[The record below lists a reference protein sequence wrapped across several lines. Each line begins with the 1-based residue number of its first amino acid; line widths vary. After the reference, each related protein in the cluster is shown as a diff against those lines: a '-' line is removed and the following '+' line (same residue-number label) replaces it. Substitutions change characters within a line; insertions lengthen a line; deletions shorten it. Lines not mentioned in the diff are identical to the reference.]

1 MRYDIC
7 HMSYRIS
14 HMENNYASE
23 NLPLMTKQKSP
34 NVRDI
39 AGAHLWE
46 MRRSLALA
54 LLCIIGF
61 TLMEL
66 LTPWPL
72 KIIFDYILLDK
83 PLPHSL
89 AWLSGLMAQ
98 GKSIAVVVISLS
110 IVLFT
115 GGKSLFDYFQ
125 LYQTSRVGYQLAH
138 ILRRELFSHLQGLSL
153 YFHNRAK
160 SGELLN
166 RVTTETE
173 VLKDTFAESVM
184 TAASQLLT
192 VVGMFVVMFL
202 LNWRLSLVALATL
215 PILFYS
221 LASIYRRLKIVA
233 RKQRERE
240 GRIAARISEVLT
252 SVPLVKAYGR
262 ERYEQQRFDAESAIT
277 LEQGI
282 EAERLAA
289 GAMRSLELIKAA
301 GLWATVLFGALL
313 ALRNEM
319 TPGDVLIFTAY
330 LNDMYKPLRNLAKL
344 STRYSRAM
352 VSVKRIQE
360 IFETEPEA
368 RDDASAVVA
377 PRLKGEIVFDHVSFD
392 YGNGRKVLDDVSF
405 SIAPGQ
411 RVALVGPSGSGKSTI
426 ASLLLRFYDVK
437 SGEIMVDGADIR
449 RYSRESLRREIGIVL
464 QDSILFGASIRENI
478 AYGKPAASLDE
489 VVEAARQ
496 AYAHDF
502 IASLPEGYDTIIGER
517 GATLSGG
524 QRQRICLARAIIK
537 RPSALILDEPTSAV
551 DAESAALIHAA
562 LERLQRGK
570 TTLVIAHN
578 FAAMERFDLILV
590 LKNNRVL
597 EQGTHERLLEQ
608 KGRYYRLYQR
618 QIRSEYCP

>member
-1 MRYDIC
+1 M
-7 HMSYRIS
+7 
-14 HMENNYASE
+14 
-23 NLPLMTKQKSP
+23 PKQKSP
-34 NVRDI
+34 NVREI
-39 AGAHLWE
+39 VGAHLWE
-46 MRRSLALA
+46 MRRALATA
-54 LLCIIGF
+54 LLCMLGF

-66 LTPWPL
+66 LAPWPL
-72 KIIFDYILLDK
+72 KIIFDYVLLEK
-83 PLPHSL
+83 PLPDSL
-89 AWLSGLMAQ
+89 APIGDLTARGRPF
-98 GKSIAVVVISLS
+98 AVIVISLG
-110 IVLFT
+110 IVLIA

-125 LYQTSRVGYQLAH
+125 NYQTTRVGHQLAH
-138 ILRRELFSHLQGLSL
+138 ILRRELFSHLQRLSL
-153 YFHNRAK
+153 YFHNRAR

-184 TAASQLLT
+184 TATSQLLT
-192 VVGMFVVMFL
+192 VASMFVIMFL
-202 LNWRLSLVALATL
+202 LNWKLSLVALATF
-215 PILFYS
+215 PVLFYS
-221 LASIYRRLKIVA
+221 LAHIYRRLKIMA

-240 GRIAARISEVLT
+240 GMIAARVSEVLS

-262 ERYEQQRFDAESAIT
+262 ENYEQERFDTESALT

-289 GAMRSLELIKAA
+289 RAMRALELIKAA

-313 ALRNEM
+313 ALRDEM
-319 TPGDVLIFTAY
+319 TPGGVLIFTAY

-352 VSVKRIQE
+352 VGAQRIQE
-360 IFETEPEA
+360 IFETEPEG
-368 RDDASAVVA
+368 RDDVSTIEA

-411 RVALVGPSGSGKSTI
+411 RVALLGPSGAGKSTI
-426 ASLLLRFYDVK
+426 ASLLLRFYDAG
-437 SGEIMVDGADIR
+437 SGEIRVDGVDIR
-449 RYSRESLRREIGIVL
+449 RYNRESLRREIGVVL

-478 AYGKPAASLDE
+478 AYGKPDASRE
-489 VVEAARQ
+489 EIEEAARQ
-496 AYAHDF
+496 AHAHDF
-502 IASLPEGYDTIIGER
+502 IMSLPEGYDTIIGER

-551 DAESAALIHAA
+551 DAESEALIHDA

-570 TTLVIAHN
+570 TTLVIAHH
-578 FAAMERFDLILV
+578 FAAMEKFDLILV
-590 LKNNRVL
+590 LKNGGVI

-608 KGRYYRLYQR
+608 RGRYYRLYQR
-618 QIRSEYCP
+618 QVRRL

>member
-1 MRYDIC
+1 
-7 HMSYRIS
+7 
-14 HMENNYASE
+14 
-23 NLPLMTKQKSP
+23 SP
-34 NVRDI
+34 NVREI
-39 AGAHLWE
+39 VSAHLWE
-46 MRRSLALA
+46 MRRSLVTA
-54 LLCIIGF
+54 LLCIFGF

-66 LTPWPL
+66 LAPWPL

-83 PLPHSL
+83 PLPPSL

-98 GKSIAVVVISLS
+98 GKPTAVVVISLG
-110 IVLFT
+110 IVLFAA
-115 GGKSLFDYFQ
+115 GKSLFDYFQ
-125 LYQTSRVGYQLAH
+125 LYQTSRIGHQMVH
-138 ILRRELFSHLQGLSL
+138 ILRRELFWHLQGLSL
-153 YFHNRAK
+153 YFHNRAR

-192 VVGMFVVMFL
+192 VVGMFVIMFL
-202 LNWRLSLVALATL
+202 LNWKLSLVALAAF
-215 PILFYS
+215 PILFSS
-221 LASIYRRLKIVA
+221 LAYIYRRLKVTA
-233 RKQRERE
+233 RRQRESE
-240 GRIAARISEVLT
+240 GRIAARLGEVLA

-262 ERYEQQRFDAESAIT
+262 ERYEQERFDTESALT

-282 EAERLAA
+282 QAERLAA

-313 ALRNEM
+313 ALRSEM

-344 STRYSRAM
+344 STRYSRAI
-352 VSVKRIQE
+352 VSARRIQE

-377 PRLKGEIVFDHVSFD
+377 PRLKGEIVFNRVSFD
-392 YGNGRKVLDDVSF
+392 YGNGRKVLDEVSF
-405 SIAPGQ
+405 AIAPGQ

-426 ASLLLRFYDVK
+426 ASLLLRFYDARL
-437 SGEIMVDGADIR
+437 GEIRIDGVDIR
-449 RYSRESLRREIGIVL
+449 RYRRESLRREIGVVL

-478 AYGKPAASLDE
+478 AYGKPDASQEE

-502 IASLPEGYDTIIGER
+502 IASFPEGYDTIIGER
-517 GATLSGG
+517 GSTLSGG

-551 DAESAALIHAA
+551 DAESEVFIHDA

-570 TTLVIAHN
+570 TTLVIAHH
-578 FAAMERFDLILV
+578 FAAMEKFDRILV
-590 LKNNRVL
+590 LKNSRVI
-597 EQGTHERLLEQ
+597 EQGTHEQLLEQ
-608 KGRYYRLYQR
+608 RGRYYRLYQR
-618 QIRSEYCP
+618 QVRRL

>member
-1 MRYDIC
+1 
-7 HMSYRIS
+7 
-14 HMENNYASE
+14 
-23 NLPLMTKQKSP
+23 MTKQQSP
-34 NVRDI
+34 NVREI

-46 MRRSLALA
+46 MRRSLATA
-54 LLCIIGF
+54 LLCIFGF
-61 TLMEL
+61 TLTEL
-66 LTPWPL
+66 LAPWPL
-72 KIIFDYILLDK
+72 KIIFDYVLLGK
-83 PLPHSL
+83 PLPRSL
-89 AWLSGLMAQ
+89 LWLGGLMAQ
-98 GKSIAVVVISLS
+98 GKTVTVILVSLS
-110 IVLFT
+110 IVLIA
-115 GGKSLFDYFQ
+115 GGRGLFDYFQ
-125 LYQTSRVGYQLAH
+125 LYQTSRVGHHMVH

-153 YFHNRAK
+153 YFHNRAR

-184 TAASQLLT
+184 TASSQLLT
-192 VVGMFVVMFL
+192 VAGMFVIMFL
-202 LNWRLSLVALATL
+202 LNWKLALVAMATL
-215 PILFYS
+215 PVLFFS
-221 LASIYRRLKIVA
+221 LASIYRKLKVTA

-240 GRIAARISEVLT
+240 GMIAARLSEVLT

-262 ERYEQQRFDAESAIT
+262 ESYEQERFDAESAIT

-289 GAMRSLELIKAA
+289 VAMRSLELIKAA
-301 GLWATVLFGALL
+301 GLWVTVLFGALL
-313 ALRNEM
+313 ALRGEM
-319 TPGDVLIFTAY
+319 TPGDVLVFTAY

-352 VSVKRIQE
+352 VSVRRIQE
-360 IFETEPEA
+360 IFETEPEG
-368 RDDASAVVA
+368 RDGASAFEA
-377 PRLKGEIVFDHVSFD
+377 PPLKGEIVFDRVSFD

-405 SIAPGQ
+405 TIAPGQ

-426 ASLLLRFYDVK
+426 ASLLLRFYDAR
-437 SGEIMVDGADIR
+437 SGEIRIDGVDIR

-478 AYGKPAASLDE
+478 AYGKPEAALEE

-496 AYAHDF
+496 ANAHDF
-502 IASLPEGYDTIIGER
+502 IVSLPEGYGTIIGER

-551 DAESAALIHAA
+551 DAESAALIHDA
-562 LERLQRGK
+562 LEQLQQGK

-578 FAAMERFDLILV
+578 FTAMEKFDQILV

-597 EQGTHERLLEQ
+597 EHGTHERLLEQ

-618 QIRSEYCP
+618 QIRNEYCP

>member
-1 MRYDIC
+1 
-7 HMSYRIS
+7 MS
-14 HMENNYASE
+14 NQN
-23 NLPLMTKQKSP
+23 SP
-34 NVRDI
+34 HVREI
-39 AGAHLWE
+39 VSAHLWE
-46 MRRSLALA
+46 MRRSLATA
-54 LLCIIGF
+54 LFCILGF

-66 LTPWPL
+66 LAPWPL
-72 KIIFDYILLDK
+72 KIVFDYVLLDK
-83 PLPHSL
+83 PLPPSL
-89 AWLSGLMAQ
+89 AWLGGLMAQ
-98 GKSIAVVVISLS
+98 GKPVAVIVVSVG
-110 IVLFT
+110 IVLIA
-115 GGKSLFDYFQ
+115 GGRSLFDYFQ
-125 LYQTSRVGYQLAH
+125 LYQTSRVGHQMVH

-153 YFHNRAK
+153 YFHNRAR

-173 VLKDTFAESVM
+173 VLKDTFAESVV
-184 TAASQLLT
+184 TASSQLLT
-192 VVGMFVVMFL
+192 VVGMFVIMFL
-202 LNWRLSLVALATL
+202 LNWKLSLVAVATL

-221 LASIYRRLKIVA
+221 LASVYRRLKVTA

-240 GRIAARISEVLT
+240 GAIAARLNEVLT

-262 ERYEQQRFDAESAIT
+262 ESYEQQRFDAESAIT

-289 GAMRSLELIKAA
+289 VAMRSLELIKAV

-313 ALRNEM
+313 ALGGEI

-352 VSVKRIQE
+352 VGMRRIQE

-368 RDDASAVVA
+368 RDDASAVQA
-377 PRLKGEIVFDHVSFD
+377 PRLKGEIVFDRVSFD

-405 SIAPGQ
+405 AIAPGQ
-411 RVALVGPSGSGKSTI
+411 RVALVGPSGSGKSTV
-426 ASLLLRFYDVK
+426 ASLLLRFYDPR
-437 SGEIMVDGADIR
+437 SGEIRIDGVDIR
-449 RYSRESLRREIGIVL
+449 RYSRESLRREIGVVL

-478 AYGKPAASLDE
+478 AYGKPDASPEE

-524 QRQRICLARAIIK
+524 QRQRVCLARAIIK

-551 DAESAALIHAA
+551 DAESAALIHDA
-562 LERLQRGK
+562 LERLQQGK

-578 FAAMERFDLILV
+578 FAGMEKFDLILV

-597 EQGTHERLLEQ
+597 EQGTHKRLLEQ

-618 QIRSEYCP
+618 QIRSEYSP

>member
-1 MRYDIC
+1 
-7 HMSYRIS
+7 
-14 HMENNYASE
+14 
-23 NLPLMTKQKSP
+23 MTKQKSP
-34 NVRDI
+34 NVREI
-39 AGAHLWE
+39 VGAHLWE
-46 MRRSLALA
+46 MRRGLATA
-54 LLCIIGF
+54 LLCILGF

-66 LTPWPL
+66 LAPWPL

-83 PLPHSL
+83 PLPPSL
-89 AWLSGLMAQ
+89 ASLGGLMAQ
-98 GKSIAVVVISLS
+98 GKPVAVVVVSLS
-110 IVLFT
+110 IVLIA

-125 LYQTSRVGYQLAH
+125 LYQTSRVGHQMVH

-153 YFHNRAK
+153 YFHNRAR

-184 TAASQLLT
+184 TASSQLLT
-192 VVGMFVVMFL
+192 VVGMFVIMFL
-202 LNWRLSLVALATL
+202 LNWKLSLVSLATL
-215 PILFYS
+215 PILFYA
-221 LASIYRRLKIVA
+221 LASIYQRLKVEA
-233 RKQRERE
+233 RKRRERE
-240 GRIAARISEVLT
+240 GIIAARLSEVLT

-262 ERYEQQRFDAESAIT
+262 ESYEQERFDAESAIT

-289 GAMRSLELIKAA
+289 VAMRSLELIKAA
-301 GLWATVLFGALL
+301 GLWATVLFGSLL
-313 ALRNEM
+313 ALGGEM

-352 VSVKRIQE
+352 VSAQRIQE
-360 IFETEPEA
+360 IFETEPEG

-377 PRLKGEIVFDHVSFD
+377 PRLKGEIVFDRVAFD

-405 SIAPGQ
+405 AIAPGQ
-411 RVALVGPSGSGKSTI
+411 RVALVGPSGSGKTTI
-426 ASLLLRFYDVK
+426 ASLLLRFYDAR
-437 SGEIMVDGADIR
+437 SGEIRIDGVDIR
-449 RYSRESLRREIGIVL
+449 RYSRESLRREIGVVL

-478 AYGKPAASLDE
+478 AYGKPEASQEE
-489 VVEAARQ
+489 VAEAARQ

-502 IASLPEGYDTIIGER
+502 IVSLPEGYETIIGER

-551 DAESAALIHAA
+551 DAESAALIHDA
-562 LERLQRGK
+562 LERLQHGK

-578 FAAMERFDLILV
+578 FTAMEKFDLILV

-608 KGRYYRLYQR
+608 KGRYYSLYQR
-618 QIRSEYCP
+618 QVRRV

>member
-1 MRYDIC
+1 
-7 HMSYRIS
+7 MS
-14 HMENNYASE
+14 
-23 NLPLMTKQKSP
+23 KQKSP
-34 NVRDI
+34 HVREI
-39 AGAHLWE
+39 VTAHLWE
-46 MRRSLALA
+46 MRRSLATA
-54 LLCIIGF
+54 LLCILGF
-61 TLMEL
+61 TLTEL
-66 LTPWPL
+66 LAPWPL
-72 KIIFDYILLDK
+72 KIIFDYVLLDK
-83 PLPHSL
+83 PLPTSL
-89 AWLSGLMAQ
+89 AWLGGLMAQ
-98 GKSIAVVVISLS
+98 GKPVAVIVVSLG
-110 IVLFT
+110 IVLIA
-115 GGKSLFDYFQ
+115 GGRSLFDYFQ
-125 LYQTSRVGYQLAH
+125 LYQTSRVGHQMVH

-153 YFHNRAK
+153 YFHNRAR

-166 RVTTETE
+166 RVTNETE

-184 TAASQLLT
+184 TASSQLLT
-192 VVGMFVVMFL
+192 VVGMFVIMFL
-202 LNWRLSLVALATL
+202 LNWKLSLVAVATF
-215 PILFYS
+215 PILFYA
-221 LASIYRRLKIVA
+221 LASVYRRLKVTA

-240 GRIAARISEVLT
+240 GGIAARLNAVLT

-262 ERYEQQRFDAESAIT
+262 ESYEQERFDAESAIT

-289 GAMRSLELIKAA
+289 VAMRSLELIKAA
-301 GLWATVLFGALL
+301 GLWAPVLFGALL
-313 ALRNEM
+313 ALGGEM

-330 LNDMYKPLRNLAKL
+330 LNDIYKPLRNLAKL

-352 VSVKRIQE
+352 VGMRRIQE

-368 RDDASAVVA
+368 SDDASAVEA
-377 PRLKGEIVFDHVSFD
+377 PRLKGEIVFDGVSFD

-405 SIAPGQ
+405 AIAPGQ

-426 ASLLLRFYDVK
+426 ASLLLRFYDPR
-437 SGEIMVDGADIR
+437 SGEIRIDGVDIR
-449 RYSRESLRREIGIVL
+449 RYSRESLRREIGVVL
-464 QDSILFGASIRENI
+464 QDSILFAAAIRENI
-478 AYGKPAASLDE
+478 AYGKPDASPEE
-489 VVEAARQ
+489 VAEAARQ

-551 DAESAALIHAA
+551 DAESAALIHDA

-597 EQGTHERLLEQ
+597 EQGTHERLLDQ

>member
-1 MRYDIC
+1 
-7 HMSYRIS
+7 
-14 HMENNYASE
+14 
-23 NLPLMTKQKSP
+23 MTKQQSP
-34 NVRDI
+34 SVRGI
-39 AGAHLWE
+39 VGAHLWE
-46 MRRSLALA
+46 MRRNLATA
-54 LLCIIGF
+54 LFCIFGF

-66 LTPWPL
+66 LSPWPL
-72 KIIFDYILLDK
+72 KIIIDYILLGK
-83 PLPHSL
+83 TLPPSL
-89 AWLSGLMAQ
+89 GWLDGLMAR
-98 GKSIAVVVISLS
+98 GETVAVIIISLG
-110 IVLFT
+110 IVLIA
-115 GGKSLFDYFQ
+115 GCRSLLDYFQ
-125 LYQTSRVGYQLAH
+125 LYQTSSIGHQMTH
-138 ILRRELFSHLQGLSL
+138 ILRRELFSHLQRLSL
-153 YFHNRAK
+153 RFHNRAR

-184 TAASQLLT
+184 TASSQLLT
-192 VVGMFVVMFL
+192 VAGMFVVMFL
-202 LNWRLSLVALATL
+202 LNWKLGLIATATL

-221 LASIYRRLKIVA
+221 LASIYQKLKVTA

-240 GRIAARISEVLT
+240 GMIAARLSEVLT

-262 ERYEQQRFDAESAIT
+262 ENYEQERFEAESAIT

-282 EAERLAA
+282 EAERLSAV
-289 GAMRSLELIKAA
+289 AMRSLELIKAA
-301 GLWATVLFGALL
+301 GVWATVLFGALL
-313 ALRNEM
+313 ALRGEM

-330 LNDMYKPLRNLAKL
+330 LNDIYKPLRNLAKL
-344 STRYSRAM
+344 STRYSRAV
-352 VSVKRIQE
+352 VSVRRIQE
-360 IFETEPEA
+360 IFETEPEG
-368 RDDASAVVA
+368 RDDASAVEA

-405 SIAPGQ
+405 TIAPGQ

-426 ASLLLRFYDVK
+426 ASLLLRFYEPS
-437 SGEIMVDGADIR
+437 SGEIRIDGVDIR
-449 RYSRESLRREIGIVL
+449 RYSRKSLRREIGVVL

-478 AYGKPAASLDE
+478 AYGKPDASLEE
-489 VVEAARQ
+489 VIDAARQ

-502 IASLPEGYDTIIGER
+502 IAALPESYDAIIGER

-551 DAESAALIHAA
+551 DAESAALIHDA
-562 LERLQRGK
+562 LERLQQGK

-578 FAAMERFDLILV
+578 FTAMEKFDLILI

-608 KGRYYRLYQR
+608 KGRYYRLYHR
-618 QIRSEYCP
+618 QIR

>member
-1 MRYDIC
+1 
-7 HMSYRIS
+7 MS
-14 HMENNYASE
+14 
-23 NLPLMTKQKSP
+23 KQKSP
-34 NVRDI
+34 HVREI
-39 AGAHLWE
+39 VTAHLWE
-46 MRRSLALA
+46 MRRSLATA
-54 LLCIIGF
+54 LLCILGF
-61 TLMEL
+61 TLTEL
-66 LTPWPL
+66 LAPWPL
-72 KIIFDYILLDK
+72 KIIFDYVLLDK
-83 PLPHSL
+83 PLPTSL
-89 AWLSGLMAQ
+89 AWLGGLMAQ
-98 GKSIAVVVISLS
+98 GKTVAVVVVSLG
-110 IVLFT
+110 IVLIA
-115 GGKSLFDYFQ
+115 GGRSLFDYFQ
-125 LYQTSRVGYQLAH
+125 LYRTSRVGHQMVH

-153 YFHNRAK
+153 YFHNRAR

-184 TAASQLLT
+184 TASSQLLT
-192 VVGMFVVMFL
+192 VVGMFVIMFL
-202 LNWRLSLVALATL
+202 LNWKLSLVAMATL
-215 PILFYS
+215 PILFYA
-221 LASIYRRLKIVA
+221 LASVYRRLKVTA

-240 GRIAARISEVLT
+240 GVIAARLNEVLT

-262 ERYEQQRFDAESAIT
+262 ESYEQERFDAESAIT

-289 GAMRSLELIKAA
+289 VAMRSLELIKAA

-313 ALRNEM
+313 ALGGEM

-352 VSVKRIQE
+352 VGMRRIQE

-368 RDDASAVVA
+368 SDDASAVEA
-377 PRLKGEIVFDHVSFD
+377 PRLKGEIVFDGVSFD

-405 SIAPGQ
+405 AIAPGQ

-426 ASLLLRFYDVK
+426 ASLLLRFYDPR
-437 SGEIMVDGADIR
+437 SGEIRIDGVDIR
-449 RYSRESLRREIGIVL
+449 RYSRKSLRREIGVVL

-478 AYGKPAASLDE
+478 AYGKPDASPEE
-489 VVEAARQ
+489 VAEAARQ

-537 RPSALILDEPTSAV
+537 RPSALILDEPTSSV
-551 DAESAALIHAA
+551 DAESAALIHDA

-578 FAAMERFDLILV
+578 FAAMEKFDLILV

-618 QIRSEYCP
+618 QIRSEYSP

>member
-1 MRYDIC
+1 
-7 HMSYRIS
+7 MS
-14 HMENNYASE
+14 
-23 NLPLMTKQKSP
+23 KQKSP
-34 NVRDI
+34 HVREI
-39 AGAHLWE
+39 VGAHLWE
-46 MRRSLALA
+46 MRRGLATA
-54 LLCIIGF
+54 LFCILGF

-66 LTPWPL
+66 LAPWPL
-72 KIIFDYILLDK
+72 KIIFDYVLLDK
-83 PLPHSL
+83 PLPPSL
-89 AWLSGLMAQ
+89 ARLGGLLAQ
-98 GKSIAVVVISLS
+98 GKPVAVIVVSLG
-110 IVLFT
+110 IVLIA

-125 LYQTSRVGYQLAH
+125 LYQTSRVGHQMVH

-153 YFHNRAK
+153 YFHNRAR

-173 VLKDTFAESVM
+173 VLKDTFGESVM
-184 TAASQLLT
+184 TASSQLLT
-192 VVGMFVVMFL
+192 VVGMFVIMFL
-202 LNWRLSLVALATL
+202 LNWKLSLVAMATL

-221 LASIYRRLKIVA
+221 LASVYGRLKVTA

-240 GRIAARISEVLT
+240 GVIAARLNEVLT

-262 ERYEQQRFDAESAIT
+262 ESYEQQRFDAESAIT

-289 GAMRSLELIKAA
+289 VAMRSLELIKAV
-301 GLWATVLFGALL
+301 GLCATVLFGALL
-313 ALRNEM
+313 ALGGEM

-352 VSVKRIQE
+352 VGMRRIQE

-368 RDDASAVVA
+368 RDDASAAQA
-377 PRLKGEIVFDHVSFD
+377 PRLKGEIVFDRVSFD

-405 SIAPGQ
+405 AIAQGQ
-411 RVALVGPSGSGKSTI
+411 RVALVGPSGSGKSTV
-426 ASLLLRFYDVK
+426 ASLLLRFYDPR
-437 SGEIMVDGADIR
+437 SGEIRIDGVDIS
-449 RYSRESLRREIGIVL
+449 RYTRESLRREIGVVL
-464 QDSILFGASIRENI
+464 QDSILFGASIHENI
-478 AYGKPAASLDE
+478 AYGKPDASPEE

-551 DAESAALIHAA
+551 DAESAALIHVA
-562 LERLQRGK
+562 LERLQQGK

-578 FAAMERFDLILV
+578 FAGMEKFDLILV

-618 QIRSEYCP
+618 QIRSEFSP

>member
-1 MRYDIC
+1 
-7 HMSYRIS
+7 
-14 HMENNYASE
+14 
-23 NLPLMTKQKSP
+23 MTKQRSP
-34 NVRDI
+34 HVREI
-39 AGAHLWE
+39 VTAHLWE
-46 MRRSLALA
+46 MRRSLATA
-54 LLCIIGF
+54 LLCILGF
-61 TLMEL
+61 TLTEL
-66 LTPWPL
+66 LAPWPL
-72 KIIFDYILLDK
+72 KIIFDYVLLDK
-83 PLPHSL
+83 PLPTSL
-89 AWLSGLMAQ
+89 AWLGGLMAQ
-98 GKSIAVVVISLS
+98 GKTVAVIVVSLG
-110 IVLFT
+110 IVLIA
-115 GGKSLFDYFQ
+115 GGRSLFDYFQ
-125 LYQTSRVGYQLAH
+125 LYQTSRVGHQMVH

-153 YFHNRAK
+153 YFHNRAR

-166 RVTTETE
+166 RVTNETE

-184 TAASQLLT
+184 TASSQLLT
-192 VVGMFVVMFL
+192 VVGMFVIMFL
-202 LNWRLSLVALATL
+202 LNWKLSLVAMATF
-215 PILFYS
+215 PILFYA
-221 LASIYRRLKIVA
+221 LASVYRRLKVTA

-240 GRIAARISEVLT
+240 GVIAARLNEVLT

-262 ERYEQQRFDAESAIT
+262 ESYEQQRFDAESAIT

-289 GAMRSLELIKAA
+289 VAMRSLELIKAA

-313 ALRNEM
+313 ALGGEM

-352 VSVKRIQE
+352 VGMRRIQE

-368 RDDASAVVA
+368 SDDASAVEA
-377 PRLKGEIVFDHVSFD
+377 PRLKGEIVFDRVSFD

-405 SIAPGQ
+405 AIAPGQ
-411 RVALVGPSGSGKSTI
+411 RVALVGPSGSGKSTV
-426 ASLLLRFYDVK
+426 ASLLLRFYDPR
-437 SGEIMVDGADIR
+437 SGEIRIDGVDIR
-449 RYSRESLRREIGIVL
+449 RYSRESLRREIGVVL

-478 AYGKPAASLDE
+478 AYGKPDASPEE

-524 QRQRICLARAIIK
+524 QRQRVCLARAIIK

-551 DAESAALIHAA
+551 DAESAALIHDA

-578 FAAMERFDLILV
+578 FAAMQRFDLILV

-618 QIRSEYCP
+618 QIRSEY

>member
-1 MRYDIC
+1 
-7 HMSYRIS
+7 
-14 HMENNYASE
+14 
-23 NLPLMTKQKSP
+23 
-34 NVRDI
+34 
-39 AGAHLWE
+39 
-46 MRRSLALA
+46 
-54 LLCIIGF
+54 
-61 TLMEL
+61 
-66 LTPWPL
+66 
-72 KIIFDYILLDK
+72 
-83 PLPHSL
+83 
-89 AWLSGLMAQ
+89 MA
-98 GKSIAVVVISLS
+98 
-110 IVLFT
+110 
-115 GGKSLFDYFQ
+115 
-125 LYQTSRVGYQLAH
+125 
-138 ILRRELFSHLQGLSL
+138 
-153 YFHNRAK
+153 
-160 SGELLN
+160 
-166 RVTTETE
+166 
-173 VLKDTFAESVM
+173 TF
-184 TAASQLLT
+184 
-192 VVGMFVVMFL
+192 
-202 LNWRLSLVALATL
+202 

-221 LASIYRRLKIVA
+221 LASVYRRLKVTA

-240 GRIAARISEVLT
+240 GVIAARLNEVLT

-262 ERYEQQRFDAESAIT
+262 ESYEQRRFDAESAIT

-289 GAMRSLELIKAA
+289 AAMRSLELIKAA
-301 GLWATVLFGALL
+301 ALWATVLFGALL
-313 ALRNEM
+313 ALRGEM
-319 TPGDVLIFTAY
+319 TPGDVLVFTAY

-352 VSVKRIQE
+352 VSVRRIQE

-368 RDDASAVVA
+368 RDDASAVEA
-377 PRLKGEIVFDHVSFD
+377 PRLKGEITFDRVSFD

-405 SIAPGQ
+405 AIAPGQ

-426 ASLLLRFYDVK
+426 ASLLLRFYDPR
-437 SGEIMVDGADIR
+437 SGEIRVDGVDIR
-449 RYSRESLRREIGIVL
+449 RYSRESLRREIGVVL

-478 AYGKPAASLDE
+478 AYGKPDASLEE

-524 QRQRICLARAIIK
+524 QRQRICLARAVIK

-551 DAESAALIHAA
+551 DAESAALIHDA
-562 LERLQRGK
+562 LERLQQGK

-578 FAAMERFDLILV
+578 FAAMEKFDLILV

-618 QIRSEYCP
+618 QIRS

>member
-1 MRYDIC
+1 
-7 HMSYRIS
+7 MS
-14 HMENNYASE
+14 
-23 NLPLMTKQKSP
+23 KQKSP
-34 NVRDI
+34 HVREI
-39 AGAHLWE
+39 VTAHLRE
-46 MRRSLALA
+46 MRRSLATA
-54 LLCIIGF
+54 LLCILGF
-61 TLMEL
+61 TMTEL
-66 LTPWPL
+66 LAPWPL
-72 KIIFDYILLDK
+72 KIIFDYVLLDK
-83 PLPHSL
+83 PLPTSL
-89 AWLSGLMAQ
+89 AWLGGLMAQ
-98 GKSIAVVVISLS
+98 GKTVALIVVSLGIVMIA
-110 IVLFT
+110 
-115 GGKSLFDYFQ
+115 GGRSLFDYFQ
-125 LYQTSRVGYQLAH
+125 LYQTSRVGHQMVH

-153 YFHNRAK
+153 YFHNRAR

-184 TAASQLLT
+184 TASSQLLT
-192 VVGMFVVMFL
+192 VVGMFVIMFL
-202 LNWRLSLVALATL
+202 LNWKLSLVAMATL
-215 PILFYS
+215 PILFYA
-221 LASIYRRLKIVA
+221 LASVYRRLKVTA

-240 GRIAARISEVLT
+240 GVIAARLNEVLT

-262 ERYEQQRFDAESAIT
+262 ESYEQERFDAESAIT

-289 GAMRSLELIKAA
+289 VAMRSLELIKAA

-313 ALRNEM
+313 ALGGEM

-352 VSVKRIQE
+352 VGVRRIQE

-368 RDDASAVVA
+368 SDDASAVEA
-377 PRLKGEIVFDHVSFD
+377 PRLKGEIVFDGVSFD

-405 SIAPGQ
+405 AIAPGQ

-426 ASLLLRFYDVK
+426 ASLLLRFYDPR
-437 SGEIMVDGADIR
+437 SGEIRIDGVDIR
-449 RYSRESLRREIGIVL
+449 RYSRESLRREIGVVL

-478 AYGKPAASLDE
+478 AYGKPDASPEE
-489 VVEAARQ
+489 VAEAARQ

-551 DAESAALIHAA
+551 DAESAALIHDA

-590 LKNNRVL
+590 LKNNCVL
-597 EQGTHERLLEQ
+597 EQGTHERLLDQ

>member
-1 MRYDIC
+1 
-7 HMSYRIS
+7 MS
-14 HMENNYASE
+14 N
-23 NLPLMTKQKSP
+23 QKSP
-34 NVRDI
+34 HVREI
-39 AGAHLWE
+39 VGAHLWE
-46 MRRSLALA
+46 MRRSLATA

-66 LTPWPL
+66 LAPWPL
-72 KIIFDYILLDK
+72 KIIFDYVLLDK
-83 PLPHSL
+83 PLPPSL
-89 AWLSGLMAQ
+89 AWLGGLMAQ
-98 GKSIAVVVISLS
+98 GKPVAVIVVSVG
-110 IVLFT
+110 IVLIA
-115 GGKSLFDYFQ
+115 GGRSLFDYFQ
-125 LYQTSRVGYQLAH
+125 LYQTSRVGHQMVH
-138 ILRRELFSHLQGLSL
+138 
-153 YFHNRAK
+153 
-160 SGELLN
+160 N

-184 TAASQLLT
+184 TASSQLLT
-192 VVGMFVVMFL
+192 VVGMFVIMFL
-202 LNWRLSLVALATL
+202 LNWKLSLVAMATL

-221 LASIYRRLKIVA
+221 LASVYQRLKVTA

-240 GRIAARISEVLT
+240 GVIAARLNEVLT

-262 ERYEQQRFDAESAIT
+262 ESYEQQRFDAESAIT

-289 GAMRSLELIKAA
+289 VAMRSLELIKAV

-313 ALRNEM
+313 ALGGEM

-352 VSVKRIQE
+352 VGMRRIQE

-368 RDDASAVVA
+368 RDDASAVQA
-377 PRLKGEIVFDHVSFD
+377 PRLKGEIVFDRVTFD

-405 SIAPGQ
+405 AIAPGQ
-411 RVALVGPSGSGKSTI
+411 RVALVGPSGSGKSTV
-426 ASLLLRFYDVK
+426 ASLLLRFYDPR
-437 SGEIMVDGADIR
+437 SGEIRIDGVDIR
-449 RYSRESLRREIGIVL
+449 RYSRESLRREIGVVL
-464 QDSILFGASIRENI
+464 QDSILFGASLRENI
-478 AYGKPAASLDE
+478 AYGKPDASPEE

-551 DAESAALIHAA
+551 DAESAALIHDA
-562 LERLQRGK
+562 LERLQQGK
-570 TTLVIAHN
+570 TTIVIAHN
-578 FAAMERFDLILV
+578 FTGMEKFDLILV

-618 QIRSEYCP
+618 QIRSEYSP

>member
-1 MRYDIC
+1 M
-7 HMSYRIS
+7 M
-14 HMENNYASE
+14 
-23 NLPLMTKQKSP
+23 KQKSP
-34 NVRDI
+34 NVREI
-39 AGAHLWE
+39 VGAHLWE
-46 MRRSLALA
+46 MRRSLATA
-54 LLCIIGF
+54 LLCIFGF
-61 TLMEL
+61 TLTEL
-66 LTPWPL
+66 LAPWPL
-72 KIIFDYILLDK
+72 KIIFDYVLLNK
-83 PLPHSL
+83 PLPPSL
-89 AWLSGLMAQ
+89 AGLGGLMAQ
-98 GKSIAVVVISLS
+98 GKPVAVMVVSLG
-110 IVLFT
+110 IVLIA
-115 GGKSLFDYFQ
+115 GGKSLSDYFQ
-125 LYQTSRVGYQLAH
+125 LYQTSRVGHQMVH
-138 ILRRELFSHLQGLSL
+138 ILRRELFWHLQGLSL
-153 YFHNRAK
+153 YFHNRTR

-184 TAASQLLT
+184 TASSQLLT

-202 LNWRLSLVALATL
+202 LNWKLSLVAMSTL

-221 LASIYRRLKIVA
+221 LASVYRRLKVTA

-240 GRIAARISEVLT
+240 GMIAARLSEVLT

-262 ERYEQQRFDAESAIT
+262 ESYEQERFDAESAIT

-289 GAMRSLELIKAA
+289 VAMRSLELIKAA

-313 ALRNEM
+313 ALGGEM

-352 VSVKRIQE
+352 VSMRRIQE

-368 RDDASAVVA
+368 RDDASAVEA
-377 PRLKGEIVFDHVSFD
+377 PRLKGEIVFDRVSFD

-405 SIAPGQ
+405 AIAPGQ
-411 RVALVGPSGSGKSTI
+411 RVAMVGPSGSGKSTV
-426 ASLLLRFYDVK
+426 ASLLLRFYDPR
-437 SGEIMVDGADIR
+437 SGEIRVDGVDIR
-449 RYSRESLRREIGIVL
+449 RYSRESLRREIGVVL

-478 AYGKPAASLDE
+478 AYGKPDASPGE

-496 AYAHDF
+496 AYVHDF
-502 IASLPEGYDTIIGER
+502 IVSLPEGYETIIGER

-562 LERLQRGK
+562 LERLQHGK

-578 FAAMERFDLILV
+578 FASMEKFDLILV

-618 QIRSEYCP
+618 QIRNDHSTL

>member
-7 HMSYRIS
+7 HMSYRMS

-23 NLPLMTKQKSP
+23 YLPLMTKQKSP

-54 LLCIIGF
+54 LLCIFGF

-89 AWLSGLMAQ
+89 AWLGGLMAQ

-262 ERYEQQRFDAESAIT
+262 ERYEQERFDTESAIT

-289 GAMRSLELIKAA
+289 VAMRSLELIKAA

-313 ALRNEM
+313 ALGGEM

-352 VSVKRIQE
+352 VGMRRIQE

-368 RDDASAVVA
+368 GDDASTVEA

-392 YGNGRKVLDDVSF
+392 YGNAKKVLDDVSF
-405 SIAPGQ
+405 AIAPGQ

-426 ASLLLRFYDVK
+426 ASLLLRFYDAK
-437 SGEIMVDGADIR
+437 SGQIRIDGVDIR
-449 RYSRESLRREIGIVL
+449 RYSRESLRREIGVVL

-478 AYGKPAASLDE
+478 AYGKPDASPEE

-551 DAESAALIHAA
+551 DAESAALIHDA
-562 LERLQRGK
+562 LERLQHGK

-618 QIRSEYCP
+618 QIRSE

>member
-1 MRYDIC
+1 
-7 HMSYRIS
+7 MS
-14 HMENNYASE
+14 
-23 NLPLMTKQKSP
+23 KQKSP
-34 NVRDI
+34 NVREI
-39 AGAHLWE
+39 VGAHLWE
-46 MRRSLALA
+46 MRRSLVTA
-54 LLCIIGF
+54 LLCIFGY

-66 LTPWPL
+66 LAPWPL

-83 PLPHSL
+83 PLPPSL

-98 GKSIAVVVISLS
+98 GKTAAAVVISLS
-110 IVLFT
+110 IVLFAA
-115 GGKSLFDYFQ
+115 GKSLFDYFL
-125 LYQTSRVGYQLAH
+125 LYQTSRVGYQMAH

-153 YFHNRAK
+153 YFHNRAR

-173 VLKDTFAESVM
+173 VLKDAFAESVM
-184 TAASQLLT
+184 MAASHLLT
-192 VVGMFVVMFL
+192 VVGMFVIMFL
-202 LNWRLSLVALATL
+202 LNWKLSLVALATL

-221 LASIYRRLKIVA
+221 LASIYRRLKIAA

-240 GRIAARISEVLT
+240 GMIAARISEVLT

-262 ERYEQQRFDAESAIT
+262 ERYEQEWFDTESALT

-289 GAMRSLELIKAA
+289 GAMRALELIKAA
-301 GLWATVLFGALL
+301 GLWGTVLFGALL

-352 VSVKRIQE
+352 VSAQRIQE
-360 IFETEPEA
+360 IFETEPEG
-368 RDDASAVVA
+368 RDDATAVVA

-392 YGNGRKVLDDVSF
+392 YGNGRQVLDDVSF
-405 SIAPGQ
+405 AIAPGQ

-426 ASLLLRFYDVK
+426 ASLLLRFYDAK
-437 SGEIMVDGADIR
+437 SGEIRVDGVDIR

-478 AYGKPAASLDE
+478 AYGKPEASRE
-489 VVEAARQ
+489 EIEEAARQ

-551 DAESAALIHAA
+551 DAESEVFIHDT
-562 LERLQRGK
+562 LERLQQGK
-570 TTLVIAHN
+570 TTLVIAHH
-578 FAAMERFDLILV
+578 FAAMEKFDLILV
-590 LKNNRVL
+590 LKNNRVI
-597 EQGTHERLLEQ
+597 EQGTHEQLLGER
-608 KGRYYRLYQR
+608 GRYYRLYQR
-618 QIRSEYCP
+618 QVRRL

>member
-1 MRYDIC
+1 M
-7 HMSYRIS
+7 IS
-14 HMENNYASE
+14 VNQRNQRHPRSISSHTGMKIDLGSAV
-23 NLPLMTKQKSP
+23 LTKQKSP
-34 NVRDI
+34 NVREI
-39 AGAHLWE
+39 VGAHLWE
-46 MRRSLALA
+46 MRRSLATA
-54 LLCIIGF
+54 LLCIFGF

-66 LTPWPL
+66 LSPWPL

-83 PLPHSL
+83 PLPPSL
-89 AWLSGLMAQ
+89 AFLSGLMAQ
-98 GKSIAVVVISLS
+98 GKPVAAIVISLS
-110 IVLFT
+110 IVLIA

-125 LYQTSRVGYQLAH
+125 LFQTARVGHQMVH

-153 YFHNRAK
+153 YFHNRAR

-184 TAASQLLT
+184 TASSQLLT
-192 VVGMFVVMFL
+192 VVGMFVIMFL
-202 LNWRLSLVALATL
+202 LNWKLSLVALATL

-221 LASIYRRLKIVA
+221 LASIYQRLKVAA
-233 RKQRERE
+233 RKRRERE
-240 GRIAARISEVLT
+240 GIIAARLSEVLT

-262 ERYEQQRFDAESAIT
+262 ESYEQERFDAESAIT

-301 GLWATVLFGALL
+301 GLWATVLFGSLL
-313 ALRNEM
+313 ALGGEM

-344 STRYSRAM
+344 STRYSRAV
-352 VSVKRIQE
+352 VSVRRIQE

-368 RDDASAVVA
+368 RDDASAVEA

-405 SIAPGQ
+405 AIAPGQ
-411 RVALVGPSGSGKSTI
+411 RVAMVGPSGSGKSTV
-426 ASLLLRFYDVK
+426 ASLLLRFYDPR
-437 SGEIMVDGADIR
+437 SGEIGVDGVDIR
-449 RYSRESLRREIGIVL
+449 RYSRESLRREIGVVL

-478 AYGKPAASLDE
+478 AYGKPAASPGE

-496 AYAHDF
+496 AFVHDF
-502 IASLPEGYDTIIGER
+502 IVSLPEGYETIIGER

-551 DAESAALIHAA
+551 DAESAALIHDA
-562 LERLQRGK
+562 LERLQQGK

-578 FAAMERFDLILV
+578 FASMEKFDLILV

-618 QIRSEYCP
+618 QIRS

>member
-1 MRYDIC
+1 MRVRRYDQLIFERILNQ
-7 HMSYRIS
+7 MS
-14 HMENNYASE
+14 
-23 NLPLMTKQKSP
+23 KQKSP
-34 NVRDI
+34 NVREI
-39 AGAHLWE
+39 VGAHLWE
-46 MRRSLALA
+46 MRRSLLTA

-66 LTPWPL
+66 LAPWPL

-83 PLPHSL
+83 PLPPSL

-98 GKSIAVVVISLS
+98 GKTAAVVAISMS
-110 IVLFT
+110 IVLFAA
-115 GGKSLFDYFQ
+115 GKSLFDYF
-125 LYQTSRVGYQLAH
+125 LLCQTSRVGYQLAH
-138 ILRRELFSHLQGLSL
+138 ILRLELFSHLQGLSL
-153 YFHNRAK
+153 YFHNRAR

-166 RVTTETE
+166 RVTIETE
-173 VLKDTFAESVM
+173 VLKDAFAESVM
-184 TAASQLLT
+184 MAASHLLT
-192 VVGMFVVMFL
+192 VVGMFVIMFL
-202 LNWRLSLVALATL
+202 LNWKLSLVALATL

-221 LASIYRRLKIVA
+221 LASVYRRLKIAA

-240 GRIAARISEVLT
+240 GMIAARVTEVLT

-262 ERYEQQRFDAESAIT
+262 ERYEQERFDTESALT

-319 TPGDVLIFTAY
+319 TPGDVLIFIAY

-352 VSVKRIQE
+352 VSAQRIQE

-368 RDDASAVVA
+368 RDDASTVVA
-377 PRLKGEIVFDHVSFD
+377 PRLKGEIVFNQVSFD

-426 ASLLLRFYDVK
+426 ASLLLRFYDAR
-437 SGEIMVDGADIR
+437 SGEIMVDGVDIR

-464 QDSILFGASIRENI
+464 QDSILFGASISENI
-478 AYGKPAASLDE
+478 AYGKPNASMEE

-551 DAESAALIHAA
+551 DAESAVLIHDT
-562 LERLQRGK
+562 LERLRQGK
-570 TTLVIAHN
+570 TTLVIAHH
-578 FAAMERFDLILV
+578 FAAMEKFDLILV
-590 LKNNRVL
+590 LKNGGVI
-597 EQGTHERLLEQ
+597 EQGTHEQLVDQR
-608 KGRYYRLYQR
+608 GRYYRLYQR
-618 QIRSEYCP
+618 QVRRL